1 MRSKVLAN
9 SAQARKRARQNDIRR
24 ERNAGMRSKMRTFV
38 KRVRAA
44 IEAGDKAKA
53 TEEFKL
59 AQPVMDSMVNKGIVN
74 KNAVARYKS
83 RLNSAIKA
91 L

>member
-1 MRSKVLAN
+1 MAN